1 MKTKLGLYAGSF
13 DPFHVGH
20 LDVVNQAKAVFD
32 VVLVAKGINPTKFDK
47 GITTRYPLPEGFLA
61 SLGVHTASY
70 NTLVVDQVKK
80 LEEEYDVTI
89 VRGLRNG
96 ADLEYEQ
103 NFVAFVKGMYP
114 SIKIVAF
121 YCDPK
126 FRHISSSSLR
136 DIEKFS
142 KEEYRKYVVAD

>member
-1 MKTKLGLYAGSF
+1 MKPTLGLYGGSF
-13 DPFHVGH
+13 DPFHIGH
-20 LDVVNQAKAVFD
+20 LDIVNQAKQVFD
-32 VVLVAKGINPTKFDK
+32 VVLVAKGINPTKVGK
-47 GITTRYPLPEGFLA
+47 IEARYPLPEKFLA
-61 SLGVHTASY
+61 SLGVHTVSY
-70 NTLVVDQVKK
+70 NTLLIDQVKK
-80 LEEEYDVTI
+80 LEEEYTVTL

-103 NFVAFVKGMYP
+103 NLVAFLKGMYP

-142 KEEYRKYVVAD
+142 QTEYRKYVVAD